1 MTNYPSIYTS
11 TISCYGNYVIT
22 RDEYDVRVDFRNDV
36 CRKRNEWMADLL
48 RGNTPTAEWE
58 EKNFIPDI
66 FDESLA

>member
-1 MTNYPSIYTS
+1 MCAWTFVMT
-11 TISCYGNYVIT
+11 CV
-22 RDEYDVRVDFRNDV
+22 E
-36 CRKRNEWMADLL
+36 KEMNEWLADLL

>member
-1 MTNYPSIYTS
+1 MT
-11 TISCYGNYVIT
+11 CV
-22 RDEYDVRVDFRNDV
+22 E
-36 CRKRNEWMADLL
+36 KEMNEWLADLL